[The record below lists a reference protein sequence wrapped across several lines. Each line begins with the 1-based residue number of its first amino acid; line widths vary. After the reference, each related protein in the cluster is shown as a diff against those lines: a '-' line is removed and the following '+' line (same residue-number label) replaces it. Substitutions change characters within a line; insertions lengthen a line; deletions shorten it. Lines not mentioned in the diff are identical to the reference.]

1 MSESEL
7 PVPPTAV
14 AEYTAGNAPAFG
26 AMDLALIGLVT
37 IWGVNFVVVK
47 AAVAQ
52 FLPLG
57 FTALRFVFAAALLM
71 AAAALAGLSLRVSRA
86 DLGRLALL
94 GLVGNILYQPM
105 FVVGLARTTAGNSS
119 ILLAS
124 APVIVAVES
133 HFLRV
138 ERLSARAWAGVL
150 LSFVGLGL
158 VIVGGSQTLSLAPKT
173 LLGDVLTLGA
183 AVCWGTYT
191 VMARPVVARLNPL
204 VVTAYAVFIGAAA
217 LLLIATP
224 SFAAQNWGAVT
235 FGGWVGLFY
244 SGLLAIGLGYA
255 IWVKGVQ
262 RLGGSRTAIYANLT
276 PIVATLTGVIFLREH
291 ITALQIAGAA
301 CVLGGIVLTRV
312 RR

>member
-7 PVPPTAV
+7 PVPPAAV
-14 AEYTAGNAPAFG
+14 AEHTAGNVPTLG
-26 AMDLALIGLVT
+26 AVDLALIGLVT

-57 FTALRFVFAAALLM
+57 FTALRFVFAATMLT
-71 AAAALAGLSLRVSRA
+71 AAAALAGLSFRVSRA

-105 FVVGLARTTAGNSS
+105 FVIGLAHTTAGNSS
-119 ILLAS
+119 IILAS

-138 ERLSARAWAGVL
+138 ERLSARAWAGVW
-150 LSFVGLGL
+150 LSCLGLGL
-158 VIVGGSQTLSLAPKT
+158 VIVGGSKTLSLAPET

-191 VMARPVVARLNPL
+191 VMAHPVVARLNPL
-204 VVTAYAVFIGAAA
+204 VVTAYAVLIGAAA

-224 SFAAQNWGAVT
+224 SFAAQDWGAVT
-235 FGGWVGLFY
+235 SGGWAGLLY

-262 RLGGSRTAIYANLT
+262 RLGGSRTAVYTNLT
-276 PIVATLTGVIFLREH
+276 PIIATLTGVIFLGEH
-291 ITALQIAGAA
+291 ITALQIVGAA

-312 RR
+312 RG